1 MRQAESWQDKASN
14 AWSQVDAD
22 LNAART
28 WEVWKIPGDLAAA
41 GKETLVALY
50 YEARAGAAFQTWAV
64 DEMTAFSL
72 QLGSDLATAASQ
84 LAAALAKGAA
94 GAASLAAR
102 IASSAERRPAR
113 PRSRR

>member
-22 LNAART
+22 LNAAAT
-28 WEVWKIPGDLAAA
+28 WEVWEIPGDLAAA
-41 GKETLVALY
+41 GKETLVAQY

-72 QLGSDLATAASQ
+72 QLDSDLATAASQ
-84 LAAALAKGAA
+84 LAAYSAEESEIASRDEADA
-94 GAASLAAR
+94 ESLAEAY
-102 IASSAERRPAR
+102 A
-113 PRSRR
+113 